1 MKPMSSIQNIPA
13 HVAIIMDG
21 NGRWAKLRGLPRL
34 EGHRAGVDN
43 IRRVVEVFAE
53 YGIRYLTLFAF
64 STENWE
70 RPRDEV
76 RGLTRMAQQ
85 RFDEAMKVLHE
96 NNIRVRHI
104 GRLNRLS
111 PVLQRKIRKATELTK
126 NNTRMT
132 LCVAFD
138 YGGRA
143 EIVDAA
149 RRLLLDGASPQELDE
164 ATLRKYLYAPDIP
177 DPDLLIRTGGEM
189 RISNFLLWQSAY
201 TELYF
206 TEVLWPD
213 FDRAEIEKALRV
225 YSQRQRR
232 FGRV

>member
-1 MKPMSSIQNIPA
+1 MSSINKIPA

-43 IRRVVEVFAE
+43 IRRVVETFAE
-53 YGIRYLTLFAF
+53 YGIQYLTLFAF

-70 RPRDEV
+70 RPDDEV
-76 RGLTRMAQQ
+76 RGLMRMAQQ
-85 RFDEAMKVLHE
+85 RFDEAIRVLHE

-104 GRLNRLS
+104 GRLARLS
-111 PVLQRKIRKATELTK
+111 PVLQRKIKKATELTK

-143 EIVDAA
+143 EIVDAV
-149 RRLLLDGASPQELDE
+149 RQLLSDGASPRELDE
-164 ATLRKYLYAPDIP
+164 VTLRKYLYAPDIP

-213 FDRAEIEKALRV
+213 FDRAEIEKALSV

-232 FGRV
+232 FGRI